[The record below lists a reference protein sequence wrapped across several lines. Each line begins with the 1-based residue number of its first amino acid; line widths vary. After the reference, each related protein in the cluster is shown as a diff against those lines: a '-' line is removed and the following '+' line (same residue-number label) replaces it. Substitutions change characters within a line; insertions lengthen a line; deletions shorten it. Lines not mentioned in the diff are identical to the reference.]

1 MNKRDQVFVYNKTRE
16 VFVGTEVA
24 VAQTYLPR
32 LIGLLGKTARWSK
45 PGRGLWILP
54 SRGVH
59 TIGMLFPIDLVF
71 LDENKAVIH
80 LEEYVRPWRV
90 SRVCLRASS
99 VLELPAHTIF
109 KTGTQ
114 IGDRMEIASQRSIFR
129 RAADGACASS
139 PVTTG
144 VDSA

>member
-1 MNKRDQVFVYNKTRE
+1 MRDSPAICWECRRLGLVSVFNKTRE
-16 VFVGTEVA
+16 VFVGTEVS
-24 VAQTYLPR
+24 VAQSYLPR

-71 LDENKAVIH
+71 LDEEKTVIH

-90 SRVCLRASS
+90 SRVCLKALS

-114 IGDRMEIASQRSIFR
+114 IGDLMEIASATVKQ
-129 RAADGACASS
+129 A
-139 PVTTG
+139 
-144 VDSA
+144 